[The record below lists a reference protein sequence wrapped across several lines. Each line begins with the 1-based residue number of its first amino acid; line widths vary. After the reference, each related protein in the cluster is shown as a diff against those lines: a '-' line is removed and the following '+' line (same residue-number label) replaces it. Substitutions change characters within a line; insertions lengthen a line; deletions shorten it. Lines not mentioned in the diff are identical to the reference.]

1 MSEQP
6 RRQLDAGQLVTLL
19 EHQRTLHRQLRILSD
34 RQRSLVAEDDAE
46 TLLRLLSERQR
57 LVDGLVNLNAR
68 LAPYRSQ
75 WTHFYGSLDEDC
87 RHRVA
92 SLLEE
97 VNGSLAAILQSDGK
111 DTATLTARQHSIT
124 GQLAAFDAGSRA
136 SAAYGKTSTQAR
148 SNVTDARA

>member
-1 MSEQP
+1 MSEELRQ
-6 RRQLDAGQLVTLL
+6 QLDAELLVTLL

-68 LAPYRSQ
+68 LAPYRAQ
-75 WTHFYGSLDEDC
+75 WANFYGSLDEDC
-87 RHRVA
+87 RRRVA
-92 SLLEE
+92 LLLEE

-111 DTATLTARQHSIT
+111 DTATLTAKQQSMA
-124 GQLAAFDAGSRA
+124 GKLAAVDAGSRA
-136 SAAYGKTSTQAR
+136 SAAYGKASTATR
-148 SNVTDARA
+148 YNMTDARA